1 MRITDRRGKRL
12 DFTKIQ
18 NRTFEEVYS
27 DHSDMLFRLAL
38 SHVGNKED
46 AEDVIHDVFIKYH
59 DVSPEFSGI
68 EHEKA
73 WLIRAT
79 INKCRDLF
87 RRHAVRRYV
96 PLSEL
101 GNDEPS
107 EDGKYDSIG
116 VFDCVSSLDIK
127 LRSVVTLHYLE
138 GYSVEQTAKLLG
150 ISSSAVKMRLMRARE
165 SLKKYF

>member
-1 MRITDRRGKRL
+1 
-12 DFTKIQ
+12 
-18 NRTFEEVYS
+18 
-27 DHSDMLFRLAL
+27 MLFRLAL

-46 AEDVIHDVFIKYH
+46 AEDVIHDVFIKFF
-59 DVSPEFSGI
+59 DSSPEFSGI

-79 INKCRDLF
+79 VNKCRDLF
-87 RRHAVRRYV
+87 RRRAVRRYV

-101 GNDEPS
+101 GNNEPCAK
-107 EDGKYDSIG
+107 EEFEKIG
-116 VFDCVSSLDIK
+116 VFDCLLSLDIK
-127 LRSVVTLHYLE
+127 FRSVITLHYLE

-150 ISSSAVKMRLMRARE
+150 VSVSAVKMRLSRARE